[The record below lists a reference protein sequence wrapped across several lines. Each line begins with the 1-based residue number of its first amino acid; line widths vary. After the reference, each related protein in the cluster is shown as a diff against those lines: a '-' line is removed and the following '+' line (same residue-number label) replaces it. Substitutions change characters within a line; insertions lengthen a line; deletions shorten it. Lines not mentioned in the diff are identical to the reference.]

1 MKKHF
6 FVTFMLIFSLVGSL
20 FAQERAIT
28 GTITSAEDGLS
39 LPGVNVL
46 VKGTSIG
53 VMTNA
58 DGQYTITVP
67 SDAQTLEFSYIG
79 MIPQEV
85 VIGSSSVIDVV
96 LQLSVQ
102 ALDEVVVTA
111 LGIRKTEKS
120 LGYSVT
126 EVSGDNFVEA
136 RETNIANSLVGRVAG
151 VNVSKQA
158 TGPAG
163 SSRVIIRGNTSLTG
177 NNQPLYIVDGVPIDN
192 RNLGAAGM
200 WGGTDKGD
208 GISSLNPDD
217 IETMSVLKGGSAA
230 ALYGSRAS
238 NGVILITTKSGKKS
252 KGLSVEVNSNYTFD
266 KGVSYLDYQTEYGQG
281 TKGHAPTN
289 LAEANQ
295 DGPGGANLHTQS
307 FGGILND
314 ASVIQF
320 DGVSRPYSYAGD
332 PMDQFYRTGSTFT
345 NTVSL
350 LGGNEAANFRVS
362 ASDLSN
368 ESIIPNSGLKKNT
381 FNVNTNFKLSKF
393 SGSIAGTYIMEDV
406 KNSPRVNDVPRNVN
420 MAIRYWPTSV
430 PVNIAE
436 GDPDKIGADPVTGLE
451 LLPSYNT
458 WGGNPYWAAYQSV
471 NDRTK
476 DRMLGNMRLRY
487 DPTDWLFIQGRMGLD
502 KYFTSITDITPTGQA
517 YSPAG
522 SMALQ
527 FREYTQTNN
536 ELIIGL
542 DKALDMGLGINAMVG
557 ANMMESSMEYR
568 AQNGSVFAIPFFH
581 SIQNTTNKSHSVS
594 QVNDG
599 INSVFYSAE
608 VSYNSIYLTTTG
620 RQDWFSTLDGA
631 SIFYPS
637 VSLSAVVS
645 DMVDISAIDFLKV
658 RGAWSQVGGATTPY
672 ATSFNYALGNPHLG
686 NAQGYIN
693 GNVVPNK
700 ELVPLLATEI

>member
-1 MKKHF
+1 MKKRF
-6 FVTFMLIFSLVGSL
+6 FVTFMFIFALVGSL
-20 FAQERAIT
+20 FAQERTIT
-28 GTITSAEDGLS
+28 GTVTSAEDGLS

-53 VMTNA
+53 QMTNA
-58 DGQYTITVP
+58 DGQYTIAVP
-67 SDAQTLEFSYIG
+67 SDAQTLEFSFIG
-79 MIPQEV
+79 MQSQEV

-96 LQLSVQ
+96 LQSSVQ
-102 ALDEVVVTA
+102 ALDEVIVTA
-111 LGIRKTEKS
+111 LGIRKSEKS
-120 LGYSVT
+120 LGYSVS
-126 EVSGDNFVEA
+126 EVAGDDFVQA

-151 VNVSKQA
+151 VNVSKNA

-177 NNQPLYIVDGVPIDN
+177 NNQPLYVVDGVPIDN
-192 RNLGAAGM
+192 QNLGMASM

-217 IETMSVLKGGSAA
+217 IESLSVLKGGSAA

-238 NGVILITTKSGKKS
+238 NGVILITTKSGKKA
-252 KGLSVEVNSNYTFD
+252 KGLTVEVNSNYTFD

-281 TKGHAPTN
+281 TKGHAPVN
-289 LAEANQ
+289 IDEANL

-307 FGGILND
+307 FGGKLD
-314 ASVIQF
+314 GSSVIQF
-320 DGVSRPYSYAGD
+320 DGVSRPYEYAGD

-420 MAIRYWPTSV
+420 MAVRYWPTSV

-458 WGGNPYWAAYQSV
+458 WGGQ
-471 NDRTK
+471 
-476 DRMLGNMRLRY
+476 
-487 DPTDWLFIQGRMGLD
+487 
-502 KYFTSITDITPTGQA
+502 
-517 YSPAG
+517 
-522 SMALQ
+522 
-527 FREYTQTNN
+527 
-536 ELIIGL
+536 
-542 DKALDMGLGINAMVG
+542 
-557 ANMMESSMEYR
+557 
-568 AQNGSVFAIPFFH
+568 
-581 SIQNTTNKSHSVS
+581 
-594 QVNDG
+594 
-599 INSVFYSAE
+599 
-608 VSYNSIYLTTTG
+608 
-620 RQDWFSTLDGA
+620 
-631 SIFYPS
+631 
-637 VSLSAVVS
+637 
-645 DMVDISAIDFLKV
+645 
-658 RGAWSQVGGATTPY
+658 
-672 ATSFNYALGNPHLG
+672 
-686 NAQGYIN
+686 
-693 GNVVPNK
+693 
-700 ELVPLLATEI
+700 PLLGSIPECE